1 MTTLSPAGLGA
12 LIGLIGGLGLLL
24 IVTRLD
30 ARRLRLDDRLSP
42 YLRQHESRSGLLR
55 DQVRTPFPTLER
67 ILAPVMS
74 DAVRILDRFGSS
86 RADVQRRLIRSG
98 STMPVEQFRAEQ
110 VVWSVLGLVLGL
122 GASILLA
129 ASRGSNPVVL
139 VALTVCAGLAGALA
153 RDSALTRAAAMREQR
168 LLAEL
173 PQVAE
178 LLALSVGAG
187 EGALAAL
194 ERVARTTRG
203 DLAEEIQRTVA
214 DTRSGTPLIQAL
226 ENLADRVEL
235 PPLTRFAEAI
245 AVAIERGTPLAEV
258 LRAQAQDV
266 WESGR
271 RALIELGGK
280 KEVGMM
286 VPVVFLI
293 LPTTVLF
300 ALYPG
305 LIALRM

>member
-1 MTTLSPAGLGA
+1 
-12 LIGLIGGLGLLL
+12 
-24 IVTRLD
+24 
-30 ARRLRLDDRLSP
+30 
-42 YLRQHESRSGLLR
+42 
-55 DQVRTPFPTLER
+55 
-67 ILAPVMS
+67 
-74 DAVRILDRFGSS
+74 
-86 RADVQRRLIRSG
+86 
-98 STMPVEQFRAEQ
+98 
-110 VVWSVLGLVLGL
+110 
-122 GASILLA
+122 
-129 ASRGSNPVVL
+129 
-139 VALTVCAGLAGALA
+139 
-153 RDSALTRAAAMREQR
+153 MREQR

-266 WESGR
+266 RESGR